1 MLSTRLSSS
10 LTANASPS
18 IQQIL
23 SEQVNKSKFAEW
35 KEPAVERPTTADSN
49 SVASF
54 ALSPVHSP
62 VSSPITVSSAFTFNT
77 TANSTVNSKLDD
89 ELEERLQHLDTV
101 GRIRSRR
108 ESARLKYQQIL
119 INRSCP
125 RPQSSPAAV
134 TSSKIISRSK
144 LKKPDRIQRDCSE
157 IDERDDS
164 NGGMSFEG
172 RETDIDDYFSRQSA
186 ASTVASLQMRPT
198 SAVTVNNYF
207 RQYGDIGLE
216 SSYQVK
222 PRPHIKRYAE
232 EYNTLVEK
240 VVDLVSKRKSETSK
254 DHDAIIRSGQLNKVA
269 TMVVGIGFE
278 TYVELKMGSFRYYE
292 DVGNSNVKI
301 RTIPLHK
308 HSTKCR
314 ATKHMETQPFAGW
327 SRVFELIME
336 GSGRRLFWMAKSE
349 DERNKWIQDI
359 NNAMVETRH
368 DQIDLSDLNSPTYN
382 ADIVLYLHTQGL
394 IRGATDFDDYQSAIS
409 LLSDKRLSIP
419 VNWLKQYSG
428 INKSRSEPDEMDLWK
443 QLLKRSITINGQ
455 VIKRASYDRAVSA
468 LSSHIMDMD
477 NCTTQFNSS
486 RTKIKDSQAI
496 LYARDILLLC
506 CQETM
511 EDDNHS
517 LFCVDALF
525 GSNLASVYPSPSD
538 ADPLKINVR
547 RINLSGDKIIGIE
560 SIGNGSQD
568 IKSTDSLFG
577 DSDARSLDLSSCA
590 EESVQG
596 SVMNDPNLNVEVSVK
611 MSNIYRICMK
621 SHFSNTDG
629 ETCG

>member
-23 SEQVNKSKFAEW
+23 SEQVNKSKFADW
-35 KEPAVERPTTADSN
+35 KEPTVDRPTTADSN

-77 TANSTVNSKLDD
+77 NVNATVNSKLDD
-89 ELEERLQHLDTV
+89 ELEDRLQHLDTV

-119 INRSCP
+119 IKRSGP
-125 RPQSSPAAV
+125 RPQSSPSAV
-134 TSSKIISRSK
+134 TSSKIISGSK
-144 LKKPDRIQRDCSE
+144 LKKPDRIKRDCSE

-164 NGGMSFEG
+164 NGGTSFEV
-172 RETDIDDYFSRQSA
+172 TDTDLYDYFSRQSA
-186 ASTVASLQMRPT
+186 ASSVASLQMRPT

-207 RQYGDIGLE
+207 RQYGDISSE

-240 VVDLVSKRKSETSK
+240 VVDLVSTRKSETSK
-254 DHDAIIRSGQLNKVA
+254 NHDLIIRSGQLKKVA

-278 TYVELKMGSFRYYE
+278 TYVELKMGAFRFYE

-327 SRVFELIME
+327 SRVFELITE

-359 NNAMVETRH
+359 NHAMVDTRN

-394 IRGATDFDDYQSAIS
+394 LRGATDFDDYQTSIS
-409 LLSDKRLSIP
+409 LLTDKRLSIP

-428 INKSRSEPDEMDLWK
+428 INRSRSDPDEMDLWK

-477 NCTTQFNSS
+477 NCTTQYNSS

-511 EDDNHS
+511 DDDNHS

-560 SIGNGSQD
+560 SISNGGQD
-568 IKSTDSLFG
+568 MKSNDSLFG
-577 DSDARSLDLSSCA
+577 DSDVRSLDLSSCA

-611 MSNIYRICMK
+611 IPNIYRIRMK
-621 SHFSNTDG
+621 SHFSNNNK